1 MDEVA
6 VMAVAVLLL
15 LQLVVHTL
23 YMSAN
28 GRTGGQTDRRSG
40 NNYKTYNDLFVGL

>member
-1 MDEVA
+1 MA

-28 GRTGGQTDRRSG
+28 GRTGGQTDGRVTTTKLIMICLLVS
-40 NNYKTYNDLFVGL
+40 KTV